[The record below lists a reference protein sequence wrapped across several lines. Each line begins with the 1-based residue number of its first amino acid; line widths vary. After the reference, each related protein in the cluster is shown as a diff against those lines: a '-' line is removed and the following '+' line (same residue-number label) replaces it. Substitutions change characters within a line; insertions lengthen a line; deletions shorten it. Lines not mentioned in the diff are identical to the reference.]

1 MADLKKEKELIE
13 NSKTL
18 SDSKKKEM
26 KANLEQQKEIDNDD
40 RAQSDVYAKTEG
52 KDPETGVEIT
62 TEESVE
68 EAKDWVDNQN
78 RR

>member
-40 RAQSDVYAKTEG
+40 RAQSDIYAKTEG
-52 KDPETGVEIT
+52 KDPETGVEIP

>member
-52 KDPETGVEIT
+52 KDPETGVEIP